1 MLGSPSSFWLSN
13 VCICWNTLG
22 KNDYSFESQYNIEK
36 KFKIFDH
43 DKFDA
48 VILPH
53 FYIYI

>member
-22 KNDYSFESQYNIEK
+22 ENDYSFESQYNIEK